1 MNPQPSDPVGD
12 LSQGPD
18 VVPNAAEK
26 VRSWDK
32 HAKTHSFQI
41 ILSGVPDLRPGASSI
56 TPNVDVY
63 DVDLFM
69 TDKSTIQTLHK
80 LNKTVL
86 CYFSGGTYEPGR
98 PDSKTF
104 ATADMGTRLKEW
116 PNEKWLKLS
125 STAVRRIMA
134 DRIQLAYQ
142 KGCDAIDPDNV
153 GKFHILI
160 HN

>member
-1 MNPQPSDPVGD
+1 MEPEYTTLPEP
-12 LSQGPD
+12 LPD
-18 VVPNAAEK
+18 AVEK
-26 VRSWDK
+26 LRGWDR

-41 ILSGVPDLRPGASSI
+41 ILSGTPDLKPSASSI

-69 TDKSTIQTLHK
+69 TEKSTIQTLHK

-98 PDSKTF
+98 PDSKQFTNS
-104 ATADMGTRLKEW
+104 DMGSRLREW
-116 PNEKWLKLS
+116 PNEKWLKLAS
-125 STAVRRIMA
+125 SGVRRLMA
-134 DRIQLAYQ
+134 NRIQLAYQ

-153 GKFHILI
+153 GKFNHLRSPQPKFFKD
-160 HN
+160 